1 MTGSKMKRSQDFQH
15 LYFFLPQAEKM
26 ERRLNKKVFLKFM
39 QLKQQ
44 QQQQEQ
50 KQQQHRQQ
58 LQEQLL
64 LLPLLKQQ
72 QHVPMVFDE

>member
-15 LYFFLPQAEKM
+15 LYFFLPQAEEM

-44 QQQQEQ
+44 QQEQ
-50 KQQQHRQQ
+50 KQQQQ

>member
-1 MTGSKMKRSQDFQH
+1 MTGNKMKRSQDLFS
-15 LYFFLPQAEKM
+15 LSTPLFFLPQAEKM

-44 QQQQEQ
+44 QQQEQ
-50 KQQQHRQQ
+50 KQQQQRQQ
-58 LQEQLL
+58 QQLL